1 MKTISNIGI
10 ILVAAFLTT
19 GCEQIDNIKN
29 NFSKDKSAPKS
40 DATSKKSDSR
50 PAGEVLVKVGDW
62 TMTPA
67 EFTER
72 LDALQQVVPDF
83 DRNDKESRKLVLEEL
98 VRQQLLVEDARQ
110 SGLVNSK
117 DIEEAVEEFRR
128 TIIVREVAR
137 LKTENLSVTDQEAE
151 DFYEQN
157 RQLLVEPLQL
167 RAAEIVVVDK
177 ERADAI
183 LVQLLQ
189 GADFAQIARESSM
202 AESAAN
208 GGDLGVI
215 TEVPF
220 QEMANALMSL
230 EAGEVSGV
238 FRGPDGFY
246 IMKVLEKSGGNPIP
260 FEQIKEEILQNQLM
274 QKQQQ
279 VILDY
284 IEQLRKSVT
293 VEINDAL
300 L

>member
-1 MKTISNIGI
+1 M
-10 ILVAAFLTT
+10 
-19 GCEQIDNIKN
+19 
-29 NFSKDKSAPKS
+29 
-40 DATSKKSDSR
+40 
-50 PAGEVLVKVGDW
+50 
-62 TMTPA
+62 
-67 EFTER
+67 
-72 LDALQQVVPDF
+72 
-83 DRNDKESRKLVLEEL
+83 
-98 VRQQLLVEDARQ
+98 
-110 SGLVNSK
+110 
-117 DIEEAVEEFRR
+117 
-128 TIIVREVAR
+128 
-137 LKTENLSVTDQEAE
+137 
-151 DFYEQN
+151 
-157 RQLLVEPLQL
+157 QL
-167 RAAEIVVVDK
+167 RAAEIVVADK

-189 GADFAQIARESSM
+189 GADFAQIAKESSI
-202 AESAAN
+202 AESAVN